1 MARRRYVSTEIS
13 TDPRVVKLA
22 KRGGYLAVLLYTWMI
37 PHAEDDGT
45 ITADPEELLLK
56 VFPGFREITIED
68 MEKYLHFMND
78 VGLIILS
85 NGRAYFPCESFYKY
99 QSYISTKNRR
109 NFDPE
114 PDAEIA
120 QIAEECRKTPKNTVS
135 SGENAVRDAENA
147 VSGGDIAVRGG
158 ENAVSLSL
166 SLSPSPSLKN
176 IKDMSTGG
184 AAGRSNEPPNKPEK
198 SKNKTS
204 SRDQK
209 DFSNEF
215 EEWWSEY
222 PRKDAKKEALAK
234 YTATRRRGISREDLF
249 KARNN
254 YIRHIRASGTEKQ
267 YILLAKTFLGP
278 NERWRDW
285 LKGPPVGGG
294 SAEPAKVAD
303 FDTERKEIDEL
314 FGGDQREWWAWKKA
328 GKPEINEWRS
338 GWSAGEI
345 ECCAK
350 GSAVPG

>member
-176 IKDMSTGG
+176 IKIC
-184 AAGRSNEPPNKPEK
+184 PP
-198 SKNKTS
+198 
-204 SRDQK
+204 
-209 DFSNEF
+209 
-215 EEWWSEY
+215 
-222 PRKDAKKEALAK
+222 
-234 YTATRRRGISREDLF
+234 
-249 KARNN
+249 
-254 YIRHIRASGTEKQ
+254 
-267 YILLAKTFLGP
+267 
-278 NERWRDW
+278 
-285 LKGPPVGGG
+285 
-294 SAEPAKVAD
+294 
-303 FDTERKEIDEL
+303 
-314 FGGDQREWWAWKKA
+314 
-328 GKPEINEWRS
+328 
-338 GWSAGEI
+338 
-345 ECCAK
+345 
-350 GSAVPG
+350 AVPLDVLMNPE